1 MLELQQ
7 NLAVAVSTDRKKD
20 VMIEQLDRVTQLI
33 RIYIYKG
40 IGNCAIS
47 STAANRIVD
56 RCETLHMNTVVHEHE
71 NGRGPTSIAAF

>member
-20 VMIEQLDRVTQLI
+20 VMIEQLDRVRQLI

-40 IGNCAIS
+40 IGNCTIY
-47 STAANRIVD
+47 STAANRIVA
-56 RCETLHMNTVVHEHE
+56 RLY
-71 NGRGPTSIAAF
+71 S